1 MRNISRK
8 ENPMWMNAREFAKRE
23 GKKLY
28 VIDVQASKDQKI
40 GRTDRFRKVSGVLQI
55 ETEHYYLAFKDPITP
70 ALKERIER
78 LYYEA
83 IEFVTSDYELAWIAR
98 KGTGSPHLNVLQRFL
113 RFKWHRGGKIVEKM
127 CENLEAL
134 LAMSTEAR
142 AEFLARERKAM
153 REAAR
158 KQKEV
163 QDETV

>member
-1 MRNISRK
+1 
-8 ENPMWMNAREFAKRE
+8 MNASEFAKRE

-28 VIDVQASKDQKI
+28 VIDVQASKDRKI
-40 GRTDRFRKVSGVLQI
+40 GRTDRFRKLDGALQV

-83 IEFVTSDYELAWIAR
+83 IELVASDYELAWIAH

-113 RFKWHRGGKIVEKM
+113 RFRWHRGGKIVEKM

-134 LAMSTEAR
+134 LAMNAEAR
-142 AEFLARERKAM
+142 AEFLAREREAM
-153 REAAR
+153 REAAGS
-158 KQKEV
+158 KKEEK
-163 QDETV
+163 DEI

>member
-1 MRNISRK
+1 
-8 ENPMWMNAREFAKRE
+8 MWVNAREFAKRE

-28 VIDVQASKDQKI
+28 VIDVQASKDRKI
-40 GRTDRFRKVSGVLQI
+40 GRMDRFRKLEGVLQI

-83 IEFVTSDYELAWIAR
+83 IELVVSDYELAWIAH
-98 KGTGSPHLNVLQRFL
+98 KGTGSPHLNVLQRFI
-113 RFKWHRGGKIVEKM
+113 RFRWHRGGKIVEKM

-134 LAMSTEAR
+134 LAMNAEAR
-142 AEFLARERKAM
+142 AEFLARELEAM

-163 QDETV
+163 QSETIQRSFSKF

>member
-1 MRNISRK
+1 
-8 ENPMWMNAREFAKRE
+8 MWVNAREFAKRE

-28 VIDVQASKDQKI
+28 VIDVQASKDRKI
-40 GRTDRFRKVSGVLQI
+40 GRTDHFRKVGGVLQI

-70 ALKERIER
+70 ELKERIEE
-78 LYYEA
+78 LYYKARELVA
-83 IEFVTSDYELAWIAR
+83 SDYELAWIAH

-113 RFKWHRGGKIVEKM
+113 RFKWHRGGKTVEKM

-134 LAMSTEAR
+134 LAMSEEAR
-142 AEFLARERKAM
+142 TEFLAREREAM

-163 QDETV
+163 QSETIQRSFSKF

>member
-1 MRNISRK
+1 
-8 ENPMWMNAREFAKRE
+8 MWMNAREFAKRE

-28 VIDVQASKDQKI
+28 VIDVQANKDQKI
-40 GRTDRFRKVSGVLQI
+40 GRTDRFRKVGGVLQI

-83 IEFVTSDYELAWIAR
+83 IELVASDYELAWIAH
-98 KGTGSPHLNVLQRFL
+98 KGTGSPHLNVLQRL
-113 RFKWHRGGKIVEKM
+113 IRFRWHRGGKIVQKM

-134 LAMSTEAR
+134 LAMRAEAR
-142 AEFLARERKAM
+142 AEFLAREQKAM

-163 QDETV
+163 QSETEGESDERD

>member
-1 MRNISRK
+1 
-8 ENPMWMNAREFAKRE
+8 MWMNASEFARRE

-28 VIDVQASKDQKI
+28 VIDVQANKDRKI
-40 GRTDRFRKVSGVLQI
+40 GRADRFRKVGGVLQV
-55 ETEHYYLAFKDPITP
+55 ETERYYLPHNDPITP
-70 ALKERIER
+70 ALRERIER

-83 IEFVTSDYELAWIAR
+83 IELVASDYELAWIAH

-113 RFKWHRGGKIVEKM
+113 RFKWHRGGKIVQKM

-134 LAMSTEAR
+134 LAMSEEAR
-142 AEFLARERKAM
+142 AEFLTREQKAM

-163 QDETV
+163 QSETEGESDERD